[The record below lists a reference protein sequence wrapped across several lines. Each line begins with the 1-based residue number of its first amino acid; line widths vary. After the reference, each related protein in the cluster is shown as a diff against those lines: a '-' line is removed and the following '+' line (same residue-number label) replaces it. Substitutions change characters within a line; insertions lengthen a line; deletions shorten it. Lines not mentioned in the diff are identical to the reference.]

1 MENCFSGRDRQ
12 RRDEGERGEPGGDHW
27 SPRCG
32 AEGDGRTEH
41 GAEAARDGADAVP
54 AGERDVQG
62 QGPVREALEHSAQ
75 LHHKG
80 LLVVLQYSSLNSLFL
95 SLSLSHA

>member
-1 MENCFSGRDRQ
+1 MENCCSGRDRQ
-12 RRDEGERGEPGGDHW
+12 RRDEGECGEPGGDHW
-27 SPRCG
+27 SPRRG
-32 AEGDGRTEH
+32 AEGDGRAEH

-62 QGPVREALEHSAQ
+62 QGPVREALEHCAH

-80 LLVVLQYSSLNSLFL
+80 LLCALTQLSL